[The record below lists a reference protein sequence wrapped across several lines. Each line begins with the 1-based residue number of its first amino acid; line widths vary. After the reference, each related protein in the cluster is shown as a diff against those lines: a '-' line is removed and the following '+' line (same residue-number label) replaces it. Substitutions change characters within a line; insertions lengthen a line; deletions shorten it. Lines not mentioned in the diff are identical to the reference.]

1 MDKLTLSPSAK
12 KRYDSLQRATKTAQ
26 DRAYEFL
33 QHCLSA
39 MGIDLDDPNEKWD
52 FDGKDTFSRVQEP
65 NPDLPP
71 VLDPAL
77 AGKKGPKT
85 LRKSR

>member
-12 KRYDSLQRATKTAQ
+12 KRFETLHKAAEAAKAKTF
-26 DRAYEFL
+26 EFL
-33 QHCLSA
+33 SSCLSA
-39 MGIDLDDPNEKWD
+39 MGVDLDDPAEKWD
-52 FDGKDTFSRVQEP
+52 FDGKDTFTRVNE
-65 NPDLPP
+65 DLPP

-85 LRKSR
+85 LKKSR